1 MRLFSSKGL
10 IYISAHRATQHVLR
24 KTPPSLLLER
34 LAHNKL
40 HKWQNSFLSLSFP
53 LSSPLFS
60 LPHPSHFQRRRAVER
75 APTCEPWMNEFWL
88 THYLSSR
95 CLAPAVT
102 SVRANPVTRSLD
114 CEEDESGKVQTQEG
128 LTLEPESWV
137 FFAKW
142 EYKQLKP
149 NRWGWRQYKKLS
161 TAQGGQLRTRRFG
174 LA

>member
-75 APTCEPWMNEFWL
+75 APTCEPWMNFDWL
-88 THYLSSR
+88 TTFPVAAWHPLS
-95 CLAPAVT
+95 PPWEGT
-102 SVRANPVTRSLD
+102 QSLD
-114 CEEDESGKVQTQEG
+114 HWTVVLVSVPPVSGLSHSHPPQRVGYFLQND
-128 LTLEPESWV
+128 
-137 FFAKW
+137 
-142 EYKQLKP
+142 KQLKP

-161 TAQGGQLRTRRFG
+161 TAQGGQLRTYRFG